1 MPGASFKAG
10 LVAAGVFGLR
20 ATLRI
25 ETLHPEHETSLLAR
39 RVPIAYTLWH
49 GRLILP
55 AMIHVREG
63 MVTMASR
70 SKDGEL
76 IARWLVRHGYIAARG
91 STGKGGGTAL
101 QQMIAR
107 VRAGHTAALTVDGP
121 KGPPRVVQPG
131 VLRLVRETGAW
142 ILPHTYSCTRPLFL
156 RSWDSYM
163 IPKPFSRCVVGY
175 GEPFAIPEEM
185 PDEEALA
192 KIGAAVDAITREVD
206 RAAGVHPPPP
216 WEPVD

>member
-1 MPGASFKAG
+1 MLGDRVRAG
-10 LVAAGVFGLR
+10 LVSAGVFGLR

-25 ETLHPEHETSLLAR
+25 EILHPEHEKSVLSRGLP
-39 RVPIAYTLWH
+39 VIYTLWH

-55 AMIHVREG
+55 TMVHVREG

-70 SKDGEL
+70 SKDGEI
-76 IARWLVRHGYIAARG
+76 IARWLVRHGYVAARG
-91 STGKGGGTAL
+91 STGKGGGSAL
-101 QQMIAR
+101 QEMVEC
-107 VRAGHTAALTVDGP
+107 VRAGRTAALTVDGP

-131 VLRLVRETGAW
+131 VLRLARETGAW
-142 ILPHTYSCTRPLFL
+142 ILPHAYSCTRPLFL

-175 GEPFAIPEEM
+175 GEPFPIPPDM
-185 PDEEALA
+185 PDAEALA
-192 KIGAAVDAITREVD
+192 RIAAAVDAITLETD

-216 WEPVD
+216 WAPRD

>member
-1 MPGASFKAG
+1 MRGVNLTAG
-10 LVAAGVFGLR
+10 LVGAGVFGLR

-25 ETLHPEHETSLLAR
+25 ETLHPEHERSLKERGVPYVLA
-39 RVPIAYTLWH
+39 LWH

-55 AMIHVREG
+55 TMIHVREG

-70 SKDGEL
+70 SKDGEI
-76 IARWLVRHGYIAARG
+76 IARWLVRHGYVAVRG
-91 STGKGGGTAL
+91 STGKGGGAAL
-101 QQMIAR
+101 QEMIDC
-107 VRAGHTAALTVDGP
+107 VRAGHPAALTIDGP

-131 VLRLVRETGAW
+131 VLRLARETGAW

-163 IPKPFSRCVVGY
+163 IPRPFSRCVMGY
-175 GEPFAIPEEM
+175 GEPFAIQDGM
-185 PDEEALA
+185 PDAEVLL

-216 WEPVD
+216 WEPV

>member
-1 MPGASFKAG
+1 MLGDRVKAG
-10 LVAAGVFGLR
+10 LVSAGVFGLR

-25 ETLHPEHETSLLAR
+25 EILHPEHEKSVLAR
-39 RVPIAYTLWH
+39 GLPVVYTLWH

-55 AMIHVREG
+55 TMVHVREG

-101 QQMIAR
+101 QEMIEC

-121 KGPPRVVQPG
+121 NGPPRVVQPG
-131 VLRLVRETGAW
+131 VLRLARETGAW
-142 ILPHTYSCTRPLFL
+142 ILPHGYSCTRPLFL
-156 RSWDSYM
+156 RSWDRYM
-163 IPKPFSRCVVGY
+163 IPRPFSRCVVGY
-175 GEPFAIPEEM
+175 GEPFPIPPDM
-185 PDEEALA
+185 PDAEALA
-192 KIGAAVDAITREVD
+192 RIAAAVDAITLETD
-206 RAAGVHPPPP
+206 RATGIHPPPP
-216 WEPVD
+216 WAPV

>member
-1 MPGASFKAG
+1 MRGVNLTAG
-10 LVAAGVFGLR
+10 LVGAGVFALR
-20 ATLRI
+20 STLRL

-39 RVPIAYTLWH
+39 GVPIAYTLWH

-55 AMIHVREG
+55 TMIHAREG

-70 SKDGEL
+70 SKDGEI
-76 IARWLVRHGYIAARG
+76 IARWLVRHGYIAVRG
-91 STGKGGGTAL
+91 STGKGGGPAL
-101 QQMIAR
+101 QEMIDC
-107 VRAGHTAALTVDGP
+107 VLGGHTAALTVDGP

-131 VLRLVRETGAW
+131 VLRLARETGAW

-163 IPKPFSRCVVGY
+163 IPRPFSRCVIGY
-175 GEPFAIPEEM
+175 GEPFTIPKEM
-185 PDEEALA
+185 PDAEALA

-206 RAAGVHPPPP
+206 RATGVHPPPP
-216 WEPVD
+216 WEPV